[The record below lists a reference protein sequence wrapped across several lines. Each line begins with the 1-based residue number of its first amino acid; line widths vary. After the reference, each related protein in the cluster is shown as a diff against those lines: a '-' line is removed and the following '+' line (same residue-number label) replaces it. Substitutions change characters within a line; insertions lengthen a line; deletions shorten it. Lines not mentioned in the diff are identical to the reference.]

1 MQRRKGGTS
10 MDPFDQLPSY
20 IIIPMEDDLVHTA
33 ANGYKCGDPTCY
45 CAGDP
50 DQTGTSTIVDG
61 SLTYVVDETHQL
73 N

>member
-1 MQRRKGGTS
+1 
-10 MDPFDQLPSY
+10 MDPFDQLPPY

-33 ANGYKCGDPTCY
+33 ANGYNCGDPTCY
-45 CAGDP
+45 CAGDSN
-50 DQTGTSTIVDG
+50 QTDTSTIVDG